1 MKNDF
6 FFINQFSQNPTSIPG
21 MGAGAGISKC
31 LYSKAISDLRKSDN
45 EVMVAFYREWWP
57 SWGVSVLTVCLPRLQ
72 ALPSPP
78 RHPGAL
84 RLFSQGSA
92 LPASCRPRSS
102 TQSLWPCRLPL
113 RTFSPEP
120 CGSAASQSPPK
131 TQNQNVPLPPAT
143 FRCQPP
149 VPSSG
154 RARPLLSQS
163 VWKLDAF
170 PRGHRAHN
178 SLTACVSRDCG
189 FLFTDQPLAPDTK

>member
-1 MKNDF
+1 
-6 FFINQFSQNPTSIPG
+6 
-21 MGAGAGISKC
+21 
-31 LYSKAISDLRKSDN
+31 
-45 EVMVAFYREWWP
+45 MVALLGSLSAYP
-57 SWGVSVLTVCLPRLQ
+57 VCLPRLQ

-78 RHPGAL
+78 RLPGAL
-84 RLFSQGSA
+84 RLFSQGPA

-102 TQSLWPCRLPL
+102 TQSVWSRGLPL

-163 VWKLDAF
+163 VWTDRKLDAF